1 MQLASIRSRFL
12 LLSLSLFYNAA
23 FVDRVWTDPKM
34 RRTLAGV
41 IGTLLIGLS
50 AAVYSIG
57 RIFFSTSASPYSDY
71 GIFLGLLLF
80 LVGAWKGGMVIAF
93 DIERSWSIL
102 RSKKTVLC
110 FLNDHMQSSAYI
122 EGILTASQGFDK
134 GNGLKVSEKYLRF
147 AAEVW
152 AESMARKGLIR
163 IERILENGVLG
174 DLIANKSLVSSM

>member
-1 MQLASIRSRFL
+1 M
-12 LLSLSLFYNAA
+12 
-23 FVDRVWTDPKM
+23 
-34 RRTLAGV
+34 
-41 IGTLLIGLS
+41 
-50 AAVYSIG
+50 
-57 RIFFSTSASPYSDY
+57 
-71 GIFLGLLLF
+71 
-80 LVGAWKGGMVIAF
+80 IAF